1 MNNKSQDGVT
11 QLNISDRINLLIN
24 AQNLTIK
31 DFADHC
37 DIPYRSMYNY
47 LRNERVPSLEALA
60 KISQTFNVNLNWLL
74 LGEGE
79 IEKTLPIQELSVTEK
94 VLISSYRQM
103 PNDVKRAIEVL
114 FQAILKTSN

>member
-1 MNNKSQDGVT
+1 M
-11 QLNISDRINLLIN
+11 
-24 AQNLTIK
+24 
-31 DFADHC
+31 
-37 DIPYRSMYNY
+37 
-47 LRNERVPSLEALA
+47 
-60 KISQTFNVNLNWLL
+60 NLNWLL